1 MRVAEGRLL
10 ILAMV
15 NAAGDRCTFPCRRVG
30 LKAVGVLC
38 SLVFIAFM
46 YLNKDDSKRAAAY
59 VLDYND
65 SFVFKPLNNGIN
77 AHLDVYEND
86 FKRTPYVMGE
96 AERMLRKLKDL
107 DKANFLKEV
116 LNSSDVSG
124 KQYSGRIIRKF
135 PTHEIKY
142 RFKRVKSKTS
152 SYSPDN
158 TGSEF
163 MQKNCKMWAV
173 LTTIFEPPSE
183 AVRRFKYMRNWCV
196 VIAGDAGLPKKYIL
210 PSSVINQ
217 TIVFLSE
224 EDQKKI
230 GSDFVDGLPW
240 KSFGRK
246 NVGFLY
252 AIAHGATVIWDCDDD
267 NMLKFWMEGAS
278 PDDNLWIETY
288 TNIDKTLKPL
298 TLVNVKE
305 KYQNDK
311 AHFFNP
317 YPYLGAPN
325 PSCWPRGYPLTLIT
339 SSEEMDHLTFE
350 SISNVKSAAE
360 NIGVLQALA
369 DHEPDVDALYRLIHG
384 TPFYFKRPKSEN
396 DKKSAVLLSPG
407 VYSPLN
413 AQATL
418 HFHSAFIAMYLPTT
432 VHGRVSDIL
441 RSYIAQAVLSLK
453 DILVG
458 FMPRPLVDQDRN
470 VHSYLADLESETPLY
485 TRVEVF
491 VSFLDHWR
499 RDKIAKGEHK
509 SRSLEDLYEDL
520 YIEIYERGFI
530 EIDDVF
536 AIQRW
541 ILALFDVGY
550 TTRTSGTLAD
560 TSSDWIITKEKSNF
574 NVGSSVFYQPN
585 TFPKE
590 CEVVKNKHTKMT
602 LWTADLY
609 DGCRIDYPT
618 ILSSL
623 GQRSVVAGYK
633 YRKTPYPEVFNFP
646 NIIVPKSIPK
656 EIEKY
661 RIGTQ
666 VTPDLINKV
675 MKFYTNDELFNSVD
689 AFYCGFYSSM
699 CQLWMPLNKT
709 KSILFI
715 TAHRYNLGRCTV
727 DSWNKLTDQL
737 IDLELRN
744 VQDLT
749 RAKHIIGGAS
759 RYDYEYLKYY
769 TGLGDSIK
777 LISSFGGMYT
787 KGGEF
792 KPTEAEILVAGYNKA
807 MIGKV
812 KSFKLIEIHK
822 KYKHYTSNDLLRH
835 RAIIYIPYSV
845 MSYKLTDF
853 YSINIPL
860 FMPSPKFLR
869 SRGGIGG
876 DRTSTT
882 PPYCNVDKD
891 LPWKVSKHPTSHH
904 SYNPNAEFNQDSEA
918 EMYWLQF
925 SDFYD
930 WPHIQYFDSF
940 DDLDTK
946 LQTVDYSAV
955 SALMRKENAIR
966 KHLVLSQW
974 CSIISSIKH

>member
-1 MRVAEGRLL
+1 
-10 ILAMV
+10 MV
-15 NAAGDRCTFPCRRVG
+15 NAGDRCNFFRRRVV
-30 LKAVGVLC
+30 LKTVVVLC
-38 SLVFIAFM
+38 LLTYVFIELL
-46 YLNKDDSKRAAAY
+46 YVVKDKREKGDTIH
-59 VLDYND
+59 VVDYND
-65 SFVFKPLNNGIN
+65 TFKFKPLSNGRI
-77 AHLDVYEND
+77 APFGVDRND
-86 FKRTPYVMGE
+86 FKRFPYIMGE
-96 AERMLRKLKDL
+96 AERMLRTLKDL
-107 DKANFLKEV
+107 DKVNFLKEL

-135 PTHEIKY
+135 STNKIKF
-142 RFKRVKSKTS
+142 RFKRVKAHKTA
-152 SYSPDN
+152 DN
-158 TGSEF
+158 ADDTESEF
-163 MQKNCKMWAV
+163 MHKSCKMWAV

-196 VIAGDAGLPKKYIL
+196 VIAGDAGLPNTYLL
-210 PSSVINQ
+210 PSSVPNQ
-217 TIVFLSE
+217 TIVFLSK
-224 EDQKKI
+224 EDQNRI
-230 GSDFVDGLPW
+230 HSDFIDGLPW

-252 AIAHGATVIWDCDDD
+252 AIAHGAKIIWDCDDD
-267 NMLKFWMEGAS
+267 NMLKFWLEGAS

-288 TNIDKTLKPL
+288 TNIDGTLKPL
-298 TLVNVKE
+298 TLVDVKE
-305 KYQNDK
+305 KYKNDI
-311 AHFFNP
+311 ANFFNP

-325 PSCWPRGYPLTLIT
+325 PSCWPRGYPLTLIR
-339 SSEEMDHLTFE
+339 SSEGMDHLTFKNV
-350 SISNVKSAAE
+350 SNVKSAAKHV
-360 NIGVLQALA
+360 GVLQALA

-432 VHGRVSDIL
+432 VHGRVSDIW

-470 VHSYLADLESETPLY
+470 VHSHLADLQSETPLY

-509 SRSLEDLYEDL
+509 SRSFEDLYEDL
-520 YIEIYERGFI
+520 YIGIYERGFI
-530 EIDDVF
+530 EIDDVL

-541 ILALFDVGY
+541 ILALFGVGF
-550 TTRTSGTLAD
+550 TTRSIDTLAD
-560 TSSDWIITKEKSNF
+560 SASDWIISEDKSNF
-574 NVGSSVFYQPN
+574 NVGLSVFYQPN
-585 TFPKE
+585 SFPKS
-590 CEVVKNKHTKMT
+590 CEVVKKKHTEMT
-602 LWTADLY
+602 FWTSDLH
-609 DGCRIDYPT
+609 DGCRIDFPT

-633 YRKTPYPEVFNFP
+633 YRKTPYPEVFNIS

-656 EIEKY
+656 EIEDY

-666 VTPDLINKV
+666 VTQDLINKV
-675 MKFYTNDELFNSVD
+675 MQFYTNDELFQSVD
-689 AFYCGFYSSM
+689 AFFCGFYSSM
-699 CQLWMPLNKT
+699 CQLWMPLNNT

-744 VQDLT
+744 VQSRT
-749 RAKHIIGGAS
+749 GAKHIIGGAS

-769 TGLGDSIK
+769 TGLGDAIK

-792 KPTEAEILVAGYNKA
+792 KPSEAEILVAGYDKT

-812 KSFKLIEIHK
+812 KSFKLIDIHE

-835 RAIIYIPYSV
+835 KAIIYIPYSV

-860 FMPSPKFLR
+860 FMPSAKFLR
-869 SRGGIGG
+869 SRGGLGA

-882 PPYCNVDKD
+882 SPYCNMDTD
-891 LPWKVSKHPTSHH
+891 LHLKVSKHPTSHH
-904 SYNPNAEFNQDSEA
+904 SYNPNAEFNDDVEA

-925 SDFYD
+925 SDFFD
-930 WPHIQYFDSF
+930 WPHILYFDSIE
-940 DDLDTK
+940 DLDTK
-946 LQTVDYSAV
+946 LNTVDFSTV
-955 SALMRKENAIR
+955 SNLMRTENDIR

-974 CSIISSIKH
+974 CSIISSIRH